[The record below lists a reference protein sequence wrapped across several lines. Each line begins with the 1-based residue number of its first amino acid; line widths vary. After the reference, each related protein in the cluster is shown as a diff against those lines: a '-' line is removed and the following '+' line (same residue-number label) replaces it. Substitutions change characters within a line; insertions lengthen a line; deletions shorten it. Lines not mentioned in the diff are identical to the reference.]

1 MTDSPGAP
9 ITVDVWS
16 DVACPWCAIGAKR
29 LDAATALL
37 AQRPDAPE
45 LQVRFHAFQLDP
57 DAAHTERSHA
67 EDLAHRKGMSVD
79 QVQQMFAQITETAAQ
94 DGLTFD
100 FDRVRSA
107 STRKAHEL
115 IAFASEQGRQR
126 EAVDALH
133 HAYFGE
139 GADIEDLDTLTEI
152 GASIGLDAA
161 ALREA
166 LETGRHEPSVDIDL
180 DEARRLGVNGVPFF
194 VFDAKYAF
202 SGAQPAEMIV
212 RVVDHVLT
220 ERAANEPA
228 GSDAAASGGTTS
240 ATSAFG
246 AAANGTAQ

>member
-1 MTDSPGAP
+1 MTDTANVP
-9 ITVDVWS
+9 IRVDVWS

-37 AQRPDAPE
+37 AQRPDAPSLE
-45 LQVRFHAFQLDP
+45 VRFHAFQLDP
-57 DAAHTERSHA
+57 DAAHTDRSHA

-79 QVQQMFAQITETAAQ
+79 QVQKMFAQVAETGAR
-94 DGLTFD
+94 DGLAFD

-107 STRKAHEL
+107 STRTAHEL
-115 IAFASEQGRQR
+115 VAFAAEHGLQR

-139 GADIEDLDTLTEI
+139 GADVEDLDTLTAI

-161 ALREA
+161 QLREA
-166 LETGRHEPSVDIDL
+166 LETHRHEASVDIDL

-202 SGAQPAEMIV
+202 SGAQPAETIV
-212 RVVDHVLT
+212 QVVDHVLA
-220 ERAANEPA
+220 ERAAA
-228 GSDAAASGGTTS
+228 DADEGVQTGGER
-240 ATSAFG
+240 
-246 AAANGTAQ
+246 